1 MEEKGKEFVK
11 KINIDK
17 AINKSNIAI
26 ALITISVLTYVVP
39 LIEGNFDFGMIF
51 EVISLVF
58 TLISRL
64 YMSKYNAIKSRTFN
78 ICSIFSVGWI
88 LIYDIMIFL
97 SSTDSLFYIDYYD
110 WFEIFTIGYMVIL
123 FLINKDLSKADNPE
137 KYKESTDWFYE
148 RYESDEKNDIKK

>member
-1 MEEKGKEFVK
+1 MEEKEKEFVK

-26 ALITISVLTYVVP
+26 VLITISVLTYVVP

-88 LIYDIMIFL
+88 LIYDIMFFL

-148 RYESDEKNDIKK
+148 KYEDENKK

>member
-1 MEEKGKEFVK
+1 MEEKEKEFVK

-26 ALITISVLTYVVP
+26 VLITISVLTYVGP

-110 WFEIFTIGYMVIL
+110 WFEIFTIGYIVIL

-148 RYESDEKNDIKK
+148 KYEDENKK

>member
-1 MEEKGKEFVK
+1 MEEKEKEFVK

-148 RYESDEKNDIKK
+148 KYEDENKK

>member
-1 MEEKGKEFVK
+1 MEEKEKEFVK

-97 SSTDSLFYIDYYD
+97 SSTDSFIYYLK
-110 WFEIFTIGYMVIL
+110 FI
-123 FLINKDLSKADNPE
+123 
-137 KYKESTDWFYE
+137 
-148 RYESDEKNDIKK
+148 

>member
-1 MEEKGKEFVK
+1 MEEKEKEFVK

-39 LIEGNFDFGMIF
+39 LTEGNFDFGMIF

-148 RYESDEKNDIKK
+148 KYEDENKK

>member
-1 MEEKGKEFVK
+1 MEEKEFVK

-17 AINKSNIAI
+17 AINKSNIAV

-148 RYESDEKNDIKK
+148 KYEDENKK

>member
-1 MEEKGKEFVK
+1 MEEKEKEFVK

-97 SSTDSLFYIDYYD
+97 SSTDSLFYIDYYY

-148 RYESDEKNDIKK
+148 KYEDENKK

>member
-1 MEEKGKEFVK
+1 MEEKEFVK

-148 RYESDEKNDIKK
+148 KYEDENKK

>member
-1 MEEKGKEFVK
+1 MEEKEKEFVK

-110 WFEIFTIGYMVIL
+110 WFEIFTIGYMVIF

-148 RYESDEKNDIKK
+148 KYEDENKK

>member
-1 MEEKGKEFVK
+1 MEEKEKEFSK
-11 KINIDK
+11 KVNIDK
-17 AINKSNIAI
+17 AIKKSNTAI

-148 RYESDEKNDIKK
+148 KYEDENKK

>member
-1 MEEKGKEFVK
+1 MEEKEKEFVK

-26 ALITISVLTYVVP
+26 VLITISVLTYVVP

-97 SSTDSLFYIDYYD
+97 SSTDSLFYINYYD

-148 RYESDEKNDIKK
+148 KYEDENKK

>member
-1 MEEKGKEFVK
+1 MEEKEKEFVK

-148 RYESDEKNDIKK
+148 KYEDDNKK

>member
-1 MEEKGKEFVK
+1 MEEKEKEFSK
-11 KINIDK
+11 KVNIDK
-17 AINKSNIAI
+17 AIKKSNTAI

-39 LIEGNFDFGMIF
+39 LTEGNFDFGMIF

-148 RYESDEKNDIKK
+148 KYEDENKK

>member
-1 MEEKGKEFVK
+1 MEEKEKEFVK

-26 ALITISVLTYVVP
+26 VLITISVLTYVVP

-148 RYESDEKNDIKK
+148 KYEDENKK